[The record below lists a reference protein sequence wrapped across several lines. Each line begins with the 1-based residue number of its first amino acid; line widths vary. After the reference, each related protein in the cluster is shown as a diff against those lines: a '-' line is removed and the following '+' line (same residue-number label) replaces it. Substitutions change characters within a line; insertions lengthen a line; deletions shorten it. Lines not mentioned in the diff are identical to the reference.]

1 MLQVLDELVAG
12 VTSSF
17 VNAVDVDADN
27 HSCCWMVVLHRCVA
41 PYAVFGRG
49 GRDRGIR
56 WRGSTRGICYGPGCV
71 GLHPGGA
78 DGDACSASPDRR
90 APGRAAGEETAGL
103 RTPAP

>member
-1 MLQVLDELVAG
+1 MLQALDELVAG
-12 VTSSF
+12 VTSVF

-56 WRGSTRGICYGPGCV
+56 RRGSTRGISYGPGCV
-71 GLHPGGA
+71 AVFTPGGA
-78 DGDACSASPDRR
+78 HWDACSPIPGRR
-90 APGRAAGEETAGL
+90 ASVGA
-103 RTPAP
+103 PAE